1 MLYPKYFKEKKDGI
15 KRKTFLRNLEGWMFE
30 SPRPGA
36 AFKTVTVRVITA
48 NELSK

>member
-30 SPRPGA
+30 SLPARRCIQDSNG
-36 AFKTVTVRVITA
+36 KGYYG
-48 NELSK
+48 E